1 MMTCQLMRTV
11 KCRLNACIRGL
22 KGGVETYDAVS
33 WASATFEGQRHAF
46 TLRIDGDA
54 DGVDRAALRVCG
66 MLLEDEIDLSGEL
79 VADLVI
85 IGEDSMRHGAMQA
98 RRLHFEALTVRD

>member
-1 MMTCQLMRTV
+1 MTACQLMRTV
-11 KCRLNACIRGL
+11 KCRLSACTGGL
-22 KGGVETYDAVS
+22 HGIVEAYDAEP

-54 DGVDRAALRVCG
+54 DSVDRAALRVCG
-66 MLLEDEIDLSGEL
+66 MLLEGEIDLPGEL

-85 IGEDSMRHGAMQA
+85 IGEDSLRHGPLQA

>member
-1 MMTCQLMRTV
+1 MPCPLMRTV
-11 KCRLNACIRGL
+11 RGRLMACTDALHGA
-22 KGGVETYDAVS
+22 VETYDAVP

-54 DGVDRAALRVCG
+54 ESVDRAALRVCG
-66 MLLEDEIDLSGEL
+66 TLLGEEIDLPGEL

-85 IGEDSMRHGAMQA
+85 IGEDSLRHGAMQA

>member
-1 MMTCQLMRTV
+1 MPCALMRTV
-11 KCRLNACIRGL
+11 RGRLKACTDALHGT
-22 KGGVETYDAVS
+22 VETYDAVP

-54 DGVDRAALRVCG
+54 ERVERAALRVCG
-66 MLLEDEIDLSGEL
+66 TLLEEEIDLPGEL
-79 VADLVI
+79 LADLVI
-85 IGEDSMRHGAMQA
+85 VGEDSVRSGTMQA